1 MNQRFVPKVRFV
13 TTGAQER
20 RMPSDLRTMD
30 SLSQIVLGAAVGE
43 AVLGRR
49 IGNRAMIWG
58 AVAGTIPD
66 MDVLGKY
73 FLSELDNLAFHRG
86 ISHSLL
92 FSILGAVVFGW
103 ATDRLYR
110 SRHHAWIAMGTK
122 AAAAVVIGFV
132 VNFLTQIF
140 APGAW
145 LPIAL
150 YVPLMGLWWWW
161 HGQRRYLD
169 GTWEAPDADLRGWM
183 ALFFWGFLTHIL
195 LDCFTTYGTQIFAP
209 FSNMRVAWGTV
220 SVADPLYTVPFLV
233 CLLVAA
239 RFARTD
245 RRRTFWNGVGLG
257 LSSAY
262 LLLTVVHYNRVSRTF
277 TEALVSQGITYERFF
292 ITPTIFNNVLWN
304 GVVDAGDVYLLA
316 QHSFYD
322 EVPVT
327 FTPAA
332 KGLDLLHNVDTDP
345 TLATLR
351 WFSAG
356 YLNAVRRDD
365 GQLQVNDLRF
375 GTFSG
380 EATEPDDY
388 IFRFNLVDHGPDA
401 PYGFQQA
408 QGGPP
413 DDTAETMM
421 RALVKR
427 AQGIK
432 APATE

>member
-1 MNQRFVPKVRFV
+1 
-13 TTGAQER
+13 
-20 RMPSDLRTMD
+20 MPSDLRAMD

-73 FLSELDNLAFHRG
+73 VLSELDNLGFHRG

-92 FSILGAVVFGW
+92 FSVLGAVVFGW
-103 ATDRLYR
+103 ATDQLYR

-122 AAAAVVIGFV
+122 AAAAVVVGFV
-132 VNFLTQIF
+132 VNFLTMIL
-140 APGAW
+140 APGQW
-145 LPIAL
+145 LPLAL
-150 YVPLMGLWWWW
+150 YVPLVGLWWWR
-161 HGQRRYLD
+161 HGQRRYFN
-169 GTWEAPDADLRGWM
+169 GTWEAPDADLRGWV
-183 ALFFWGFLTHIL
+183 ALFFGGFLTHIL

-209 FSNMRVAWGTV
+209 FSNMRVAWGTI
-220 SVADPLYTVPFLV
+220 SVADPLYTVPFLI
-233 CLLVAA
+233 CLLIAA
-239 RFARTD
+239 RFARAD
-245 RRRTFWNGVGLG
+245 RRRAVWNGVGIG

-277 TEALVSQGITYERFF
+277 TDALAKQDIAYKRFF

-304 GVVDAGDVYLLA
+304 GVVDAGEVYLLA

-327 FTPAA
+327 FTPVA
-332 KGLDLLHNVDTDP
+332 KGFDLLHNIDTDP

-380 EATEPDDY
+380 EATGADDY
-388 IFRFNLVDHGPDA
+388 IFRFNLVDHGPDT

-421 RALVKR
+421 HTLVKR
-427 AQGIK
+427 ARGIK
-432 APATE
+432 APTIE

>member
-1 MNQRFVPKVRFV
+1 
-13 TTGAQER
+13 
-20 RMPSDLRTMD
+20 MD

-73 FLSELDNLAFHRG
+73 FLSELDNLGFHRG

-92 FSILGAVVFGW
+92 FTFVGALVFGW
-103 ATDRLYR
+103 AANQLYR

-122 AAAAVVIGFV
+122 AAAAVVVGFV
-132 VNFLTQIF
+132 VNFLTMIL
-140 APGAW
+140 APGQW
-145 LPIAL
+145 LPLAL
-150 YVPLMGLWWWW
+150 YVPLVGLWWWR
-161 HGQRRYLD
+161 HGQRRYFS
-169 GTWEAPDADLRGWM
+169 GTRQAPDADLRGWV
-183 ALFFWGFLTHIL
+183 ALFFGGFLTHIL

-209 FSNMRVAWGTV
+209 FSNMRVAWGTI
-220 SVADPLYTVPFLV
+220 SVADPLYTVPFLI

-239 RFARTD
+239 RFARAD
-245 RRRTFWNGVGLG
+245 RRRAVWNWVGIG

-277 TEALVSQGITYERFF
+277 TDALAKQDIAHERFF

-304 GVVDAGDVYLLA
+304 GVVDAGDAYLLA

-327 FTPAA
+327 FTPVA
-332 KGLDLLHNVDTDP
+332 KGFDLLHNMDTDP
-345 TLATLR
+345 TLATLQ

-380 EATEPDDY
+380 EATGADDY
-388 IFRFNLVDHGPDA
+388 IFRFNLEDRGPDA
-401 PYGFQQA
+401 PYGFEQA

-413 DDTAETMM
+413 DTKAEDMM
-421 RALVKR
+421 MDLIER
-427 AQGIK
+427 AQGLP
-432 APATE
+432 APTE

>member
-1 MNQRFVPKVRFV
+1 
-13 TTGAQER
+13 
-20 RMPSDLRTMD
+20 
-30 SLSQIVLGAAVGE
+30 
-43 AVLGRR
+43 
-49 IGNRAMIWG
+49 
-58 AVAGTIPD
+58 
-66 MDVLGKY
+66 
-73 FLSELDNLAFHRG
+73 
-86 ISHSLL
+86 
-92 FSILGAVVFGW
+92 
-103 ATDRLYR
+103 
-110 SRHHAWIAMGTK
+110 MGTK
-122 AAAAVVIGFV
+122 AAAAVVVGFV
-132 VNFLTQIF
+132 VNFLTMIL
-140 APGAW
+140 APGQW
-145 LPIAL
+145 LPLAL
-150 YVPLMGLWWWW
+150 YVPLVGLWWWR
-161 HGQRRYLD
+161 HGQRRYFS
-169 GTWEAPDADLRGWM
+169 GTWEAPDADLRGWV
-183 ALFFWGFLTHIL
+183 ALFFGGFLTHIL

-209 FSNMRVAWGTV
+209 FSNMRVAWGTI
-220 SVADPLYTVPFLV
+220 SVADPLYTVPFLI
-233 CLLVAA
+233 CLLIAA

-245 RRRTFWNGVGLG
+245 RRRAVWNGVGIG

-277 TEALVSQGITYERFF
+277 TDALAKQDIAYERFF

-304 GVVDAGDVYLLA
+304 GVVDAGEVYLLA

-327 FTPAA
+327 FTPVA
-332 KGLDLLHNVDTDP
+332 KGFDLLHNMDSDP

-380 EATEPDDY
+380 EATGADDY

-421 RALVKR
+421 RTLVKR

-432 APATE
+432 APIIE

>member
-1 MNQRFVPKVRFV
+1 
-13 TTGAQER
+13 
-20 RMPSDLRTMD
+20 MD
-30 SLSQIVLGAAVGE
+30 SLSQIVLGSAVGE

-73 FLSELDNLAFHRG
+73 FLSELDNLGFHRG

-92 FSILGAVVFGW
+92 FTFVGALVFGW
-103 ATDRLYR
+103 AANQLYR

-122 AAAAVVIGFV
+122 AAAAVVVGFV
-132 VNFLTQIF
+132 VNFLTMILV
-140 APGAW
+140 PGQW
-145 LPIAL
+145 LPLAL
-150 YVPLMGLWWWW
+150 YVPLMGLWWWR
-161 HGQRRYLD
+161 HGQRRYFS
-169 GTWEAPDADLRGWM
+169 GTWEAPDADLWGWV

-209 FSNMRVAWGTV
+209 LSNMRVAWGTI

-239 RFARTD
+239 RFARSD
-245 RRRTFWNGVGLG
+245 WRRTIWNWVGIA

-262 LLLTVVHYNRVSRTF
+262 LLLTVFHFNRVSRTF
-277 TEALVSQGITYERFF
+277 TDALAEQDIAYERFF

-304 GVVDAGDVYLLA
+304 GVVDAGDFYLLA

-327 FTPAA
+327 FTPVA
-332 KGLDLLHNVDTDP
+332 KGFEQLHNVDSDP

-380 EATEPDDY
+380 EAKGPDDY
-388 IFRFNLVDHGPDA
+388 IFRFNLVDNGPDT
-401 PYGFQQA
+401 PYGFEQA

-421 RALVKR
+421 RTLVKR